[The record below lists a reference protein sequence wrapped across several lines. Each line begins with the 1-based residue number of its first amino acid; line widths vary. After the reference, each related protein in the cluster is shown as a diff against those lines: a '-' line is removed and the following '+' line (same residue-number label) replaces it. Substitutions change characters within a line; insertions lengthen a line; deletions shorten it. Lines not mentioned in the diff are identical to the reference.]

1 MTNLIPFLILVFTLL
16 TTHHAADRLMERQDN
31 GPPPK
36 FKSVVSLPYDY
47 ERRTFK
53 SQYERSLGDPKYDG
67 YHVLRGYKI
76 ERITNY
82 LIRTEDSEWTD
93 QALYYLT
100 CKLYGRLTIEVRG
113 IADIAVR
120 DGFRSIVLR
129 VEDK

>member
-1 MTNLIPFLILVFTLL
+1 MIKLILFLILGLTLL
-16 TTHHAADRLMERQDN
+16 NTHHAADRLMERQDN
-31 GPPPK
+31 GPPAG
-36 FKSVVSLPYDY
+36 FKSVVPLPYDY

-67 YHVLRGYKI
+67 YHVLRGYKV
-76 ERITNY
+76 ESVNDY
-82 LIRTEDSEWTD
+82 LIRTIPSEWYD

-100 CKLYGRLTIEVRG
+100 CKLYGCLTVEIRG
-113 IADIAVR
+113 IAHIALR